1 MVNRARTTCALFCT
15 ALALLTGSAVAEPAF
30 TPDGKGGFTFDTGVL
45 RGTLCANG
53 KSSGLTSVVHV
64 PTETRLDKGSGL
76 FGYYRL
82 LETDER
88 YGRMGWDLPGKSRL
102 LPDGAVQITLPE
114 QEDRPFEMIA
124 VYRWR
129 DPSTLDL
136 ETTVKAGAD
145 LSKFEVF
152 LASYCSDSLPSPYVC
167 TQADSGVPRFL
178 LVQKSHGDW
187 LMFPRDEGLVP
198 TIRDGRWEKEPY
210 PVNWKI
216 MPEFQLPLAF
226 RRGAGSGPAV
236 VVMAP
241 RDDCFAV
248 STPYQGESHYSLYL
262 SLFGRDIKAGE
273 SATAR
278 ARLVVTTARPD
289 ADILG
294 IYGDYIKDL
303 AAPRNSR
310 TPTP

>member
-1 MVNRARTTCALFCT
+1 LFCT
-15 ALALLTGSAVAEPAF
+15 ALALLTGSAVAGPAF
-30 TPDGKGGFTFDTGVL
+30 TPDGKGGYTFDTGVV

-64 PTETRLDKGSGL
+64 PTGTRLDSGSGI

-82 LETDER
+82 LATDKR

-102 LPDGAVQITLPE
+102 LPDGAVRIALPE
-114 QEDRPFEMIA
+114 QEDRPFELIA

-152 LASYCSDSLPSPYVC
+152 LASYCSASLPSPYVC

-187 LMFPRDEGLVP
+187 LMFPRDEGLLP
-198 TIRDGRWEKEPY
+198 MIRDGRWEKEPY

-216 MPEFQLPLAF
+216 MLEFQLPLAF
-226 RRGAGSGPAV
+226 RRGDESAPAV

-262 SLFGRDIKAGE
+262 SLFGRDVKPGE

-278 ARLVVTTARPD
+278 ARLAVTTARSE
-289 ADILG
+289 ADIIG
-294 IYGDYIKDL
+294 MYGKYMKDL
-303 AAPRNSR
+303 ADAGRPRATAP
-310 TPTP
+310 